1 MLEKKIAGYSDEIS
15 VAPGERI
22 RFMVS
27 CEPGIDRYQ
36 ADIVR
41 LISGDRQPGGPGYR
55 DELLPSPVSGEYPG
69 RTQETHYG
77 SYAIVPHGPAFAGL
91 GDLALQATIFPTL
104 PGLRRACL
112 IAKIDVVAGRGFA
125 LWTDPA
131 QGLVLELGDGAGGL
145 RAFALGQPFVAR
157 EWYLVSATYHAASG
171 EVRLRQQLLGSYARD
186 TSSGEARHTSDGT
199 AVVGC
204 DAPLLIAAASREDA
218 RGKPIG
224 EMIFNGRIERPVVAS
239 RALEG
244 SEIEALR
251 SDAVPLALRADICA
265 AWDFAR
271 AIETDEIIDISPNR
285 AHGQLINLPI
295 RAVRGS
301 TWTGDELDFGHAPD
315 QYAAIHF
322 LDDSLYDCEWDADF
336 ELEIPAGT
344 PSGLYA
350 ARITAGDQEDHISFV
365 VRPPREL
372 SERNDWSELSERNDW
387 SELSERNDLSD
398 RATASLALLIPT
410 ASYMAYGNARGGI
423 ETGNELLSNSLH
435 VVSPEERYLNR
446 HPEYGNSMYDVHN
459 DGTGVCYSSRLRP
472 LINIRPTHPWLW
484 QLSADMHLVEW
495 LESQAIPFDVITDED
510 MHQDGVS
517 LLERYAC
524 VMTGSHP
531 EYYSTPMW
539 DAVHAFT
546 QRGGRLMYM
555 GGNGFYWRVAYR
567 DDKPGVM
574 EMRRTED
581 GSRSWAS
588 EPGEYYMAFSG
599 EYGGLWWR
607 AGRTPQSLVGNGFI
621 AQGFDHCSYFR
632 RASGSRDPR
641 AGFIFEGVDDEIIG
655 DFGLIGGGAAGLE
668 LDWASRAYG
677 TPPHALTV
685 ATSEQHT
692 DAYIRVNEDIGHMLP
707 AIGGQDDPKVHA
719 DVVFFETP
727 RGGAVFSTGSIA
739 WSASLFHNDHDNNVS
754 RITRNVLDRFLDATD
769 FA

>member
-27 CEPGIDRYQ
+27 CEPGIDHYQ

-55 DELLPSPVSGEYPG
+55 DELLPTSVSGEYPG
-69 RTQETHYG
+69 RTQETYCG
-77 SYAIVPHGPAFAGL
+77 SYAVVPDGPAFGSL
-91 GDLALQATIFPTL
+91 DDLTLQATIFPTL

-112 IAKIDVVAGRGFA
+112 ISRMDVDAGRGFA
-125 LWTDPA
+125 LWTDPEH
-131 QGLVLELGDGAGGL
+131 GLVLQLGDGAGGL
-145 RAFALGQPFVAR
+145 HEYALGQPLVAR
-157 EWYLVSATYHAASG
+157 EWYLVSATYDSAGG
-171 EVRLRQQLLGSYARD
+171 EVHLRQQLLDSYARD
-186 TSSGEARHTSDGT
+186 SSSGAASFTGEAA
-199 AVVGC
+199 AVVAC
-204 DAPLLIAAASREDA
+204 DAPLLIAAASREEA
-218 RGKPIG
+218 RGKPVG

-239 RALEG
+239 RVLELG
-244 SEIEALR
+244 EIEALR
-251 SDAVPLALRADICA
+251 GGAVPPALRSDICG
-265 AWDFAR
+265 AWDFAQV
-271 AIETDEIIDISPNR
+271 IETDDIIDISPNG
-285 AHGQLINLPI
+285 AHGRLINLPI

-301 TWTGDELDFGHAPD
+301 NWTGDELSFRHAPE

-322 LDDSLYDCEWDADF
+322 VDDSLYDCEWEVDF
-336 ELEIPAGT
+336 ELEVPADT

-350 ARITAGDQEDHISFV
+350 ARLTAGDQEDHITFV

-372 SERNDWSELSERNDW
+372 SERSNRSEPSER
-387 SELSERNDLSD
+387 SVPGD

-410 ASYMAYGNARGGI
+410 ASYMAYGNSRGGM
-423 ETGNELLSNSLH
+423 ETGNELLSNHLT
-435 VVSPEERYLNR
+435 VISPEMRYLNR
-446 HPEYGNSMYDVHN
+446 HPEYANSMYDDHN

-495 LESQAIPFDVITDED
+495 LEAQEIPFDVITDED
-510 MHQDGVS
+510 MHHDGVS
-517 LLERYAC
+517 LLERYSC

-567 DDKPGVM
+567 DDKPGAM

-588 EPGEYYMAFSG
+588 EPGEYYMAFTG

-632 RASGSRDPR
+632 RTSDSHDPR
-641 AGFIFEGVDDEIIG
+641 AAFIFDGVDDEIIG

-668 LDWASRAYG
+668 LDSASRAYG

-692 DAYIRVNEDIGHMLP
+692 DAYIRVNEDIGHMLLS
-707 AIGGQDDPKVHA
+707 IGGQDDPQVHA
-719 DVVFFETP
+719 DMVFFEAP

-739 WSASLFHNDHDNNVS
+739 WVSSLFHNDHDNNVS
-754 RITRNVLDRFLDATD
+754 RITRNVLDRFLDPTPLE
-769 FA
+769 

>member
-27 CEPGIDRYQ
+27 CEPGVDRYR

-41 LISGDRQPGGPGYR
+41 LISGDRQPEGPGYR
-55 DELLPSPVSGEYPG
+55 DELLPTSVSGEYPG
-69 RTQETHYG
+69 RSQETYCG
-77 SYAIVPHGPAFAGL
+77 SYAVVPDGPAFDAL
-91 GDLALQATIFPTL
+91 SDLSLQAVIFPTL
-104 PGLRRACL
+104 PALRRASV
-112 IAKIDVVAGRGFA
+112 ISKMDIDAGCGFA
-125 LWTDPA
+125 LWTDPDN
-131 QGLVLELGDGAGGL
+131 GLVLQLGDGQGGL
-145 RAFALGQPFVAR
+145 AEFALGQPLVAR
-157 EWYLVSATYHAASG
+157 EWYLVSATYDSSSG
-171 EVRLRQQLLGSYARD
+171 EVRLRQQLLDSYARD
-186 TSSGEARHTSDGT
+186 TSSGEARHDSERS

-204 DAPLLIAAASREDA
+204 NAPLLIAAASREEA
-218 RGKPIG
+218 RGKPVG

-239 RALEG
+239 RVLER
-244 SEIEALR
+244 SEMESLR
-251 SDAVPLALRADICA
+251 SDAVPRGLRTDICA
-265 AWDFAR
+265 AWDFSR
-271 AIETDEIIDISPNR
+271 AMETDDIIDISPNR
-285 AHGQLINLPI
+285 AHGRLINLPI

-301 TWTGDELDFGHAPD
+301 NWTGAELDFNHAPE

-336 ELEIPAGT
+336 ELEVPADT

-350 ARITAGDQEDHISFV
+350 ARLTAGDQEDHVTFV
-365 VRPPREL
+365 VRPPR
-372 SERNDWSELSERNDW
+372 
-387 SELSERNDLSD
+387 D

-410 ASYMAYGNARGGI
+410 ASYMAYGNSRGGI
-423 ETGNELLSNSLH
+423 EFGNELLSNHLA
-435 VVSPEERYLNR
+435 VIGPEERYLNR
-446 HPEYGNSMYDVHN
+446 HPEYGNSMYDNHN

-472 LINIRPTHPWLW
+472 LINIRPTHHWLW

-495 LESQAIPFDVITDED
+495 LEAQGIAFDVITDED

-517 LLERYAC
+517 LLERYSC
-524 VMTGSHP
+524 VMTCSHP
-531 EYYSTPMW
+531 EYYSTNMW

-567 DDKPGVM
+567 DDKPGAM

-588 EPGEYYMAFSG
+588 EPGEYFMAFTG

-621 AQGFDHCSYFR
+621 AQGFDHSSYFR
-632 RASGSRDPR
+632 RTADSHDPR
-641 AGFIFEGVDDEIIG
+641 AKFIFDGIDDEIIG

-668 LDWASRAYG
+668 LDSASRGYG

-692 DAYIRVNEDIGHMLP
+692 DCYIRVNEDIGHMLLS
-707 AIGGQDDPKVHA
+707 IGGQDDPQVHA

-727 RGGAVFSTGSIA
+727 RGGAVFSTGSIG
-739 WSASLFHNDHDNNVS
+739 WSSALFHNDHDNNVS
-754 RITRNVLDRFLDATD
+754 RMTRNVLDRFLDPAP
-769 FA
+769 FE

>member
-1 MLEKKIAGYSDEIS
+1 MLEKKIAGYSNETS

-69 RTQETHYG
+69 RTQETYCG
-77 SYAIVPHGPAFAGL
+77 SYAIVPHGPAFGGL
-91 GDLALQATIFPTL
+91 SDLSLQATIFPTV
-104 PGLRRACL
+104 PSLRRACL
-112 IAKIDVVAGRGFA
+112 ISKIDVNAGRGFA

-131 QGLVLELGDGAGGL
+131 HGLVLQLGDGAGDL
-145 RAFALGQPFVAR
+145 REFVLGHPFVAR

-171 EVRLRQQLLGSYARD
+171 EVHLRQQLLDSYARD
-186 TSSGEARHTSDGT
+186 TSSGEARHTSEGT

-239 RALEG
+239 RALER

-251 SDAVPLALRADICA
+251 SDALPLTLRADICA

-301 TWTGDELDFGHAPD
+301 TWTGDELSFRHAPD

-350 ARITAGDQEDHISFV
+350 ARIMAGDQQDHISFV
-365 VRPPREL
+365 VRPPR
-372 SERNDWSELSERNDW
+372 
-387 SELSERNDLSD
+387 D
-398 RATASLALLIPT
+398 RATASLALVIPT
-410 ASYMAYGNARGGI
+410 ASYMAYGNSRGSI
-423 ETGNELLSNSLH
+423 ETGNELLSNRLT
-435 VVSPEERYLNR
+435 VIEPEVRYLNR

-495 LESQAIPFDVITDED
+495 LESQGIPFDVITDED

-524 VMTGSHP
+524 LVTGSHP

-621 AQGFDHCSYFR
+621 AQGFDHSSFFR
-632 RASGSRDPR
+632 RAAGSHDPR
-641 AGFIFEGVDDEIIG
+641 AAFIFEGVDGEIIG

-739 WSASLFHNDHDNNVS
+739 WSASLFHNNHDNNVS
-754 RITRNVLDRFLDATD
+754 RITRNVLDRFLDATA
-769 FA
+769 FE

>member
-41 LISGDRQPGGPGYR
+41 LISGDRQPDGPGYR

-69 RTQETHYG
+69 RTQETHCG
-77 SYAIVPHGPAFAGL
+77 SYAVVPHGPAFGGL
-91 GDLALQATIFPTL
+91 SDLSLQATIFPTL
-104 PGLRRACL
+104 PSLRRACL
-112 IAKIDVVAGRGFA
+112 ISKIDVAAGRGFA

-171 EVRLRQQLLGSYARD
+171 EVHLRQQLLDSYARD
-186 TSSGEARHTSDGT
+186 TSSGEARHTSEET

-239 RALEG
+239 RALED

-251 SDAVPLALRADICA
+251 SDAVTPALRADVCA

-322 LDDSLYDCEWDADF
+322 LDDSLYDCEWEADF

-365 VRPPREL
+365 VRPPR
-372 SERNDWSELSERNDW
+372 
-387 SELSERNDLSD
+387 D

-495 LESQAIPFDVITDED
+495 LESQDIPFDVITDED

-524 VMTGSHP
+524 LMTGSHP

-621 AQGFDHCSYFR
+621 AQGFDHSSYFR
-632 RASGSRDPR
+632 RAPGSHDRR
-641 AGFIFEGVDDEIIG
+641 VAFIFEGVDGEIIG

-739 WSASLFHNDHDNNVS
+739 WSAALFHNNHDNNVS
-754 RITRNVLDRFLDATD
+754 RITRNVLDRFLDATG
-769 FA
+769 FE

>member
-27 CEPGIDRYQ
+27 CEPGVDRYQ

-41 LISGDRQPGGPGYR
+41 LISGDHQPGGPGYR
-55 DELLPSPVSGEYPG
+55 DELLPTSVSGEYPG
-69 RTQETHYG
+69 RVQETYYG
-77 SYAIVPHGPAFAGL
+77 SYAVVPHGPAFDGL
-91 GDLALQATIFPTL
+91 SSLSLQASIFPTL
-104 PGLRRACL
+104 PGLRRAC
-112 IAKIDVVAGRGFA
+112 IISKMDIDAGRGFA

-131 QGLVLELGDGAGGL
+131 HGLVLQLGDGDGGI
-145 RAFALGQPFVAR
+145 REFALGRPLVAR
-157 EWYLVSATYHAASG
+157 EWYLVNATYDAANG
-171 EVRLRQQLLGSYARD
+171 EVHLRQRLLDSYARD
-186 TSSGEARHTSDGT
+186 TSSGESSHSSDGT
-199 AVVGC
+199 AAVGC
-204 DAPLLIAAASREDA
+204 GAPLLIAAASREEA
-218 RGKPIG
+218 RGKPVG

-239 RALEG
+239 RALEPG
-244 SEIEALR
+244 ELETLRYGPVPPSLR
-251 SDAVPLALRADICA
+251 SDICA
-265 AWDFAR
+265 AWDFGQAF
-271 AIETDEIIDISPNR
+271 ETDDIIDISPNR
-285 AHGQLINLPI
+285 ANGRLINLPI

-301 TWTGDELDFGHAPD
+301 NWSGSELSFTHAPD

-336 ELEIPAGT
+336 ELEVPADT

-350 ARITAGDQEDHISFV
+350 ARLRSGDQEDHITFV

-372 SERNDWSELSERNDW
+372 NGRGDAG
-387 SELSERNDLSD
+387 D
-398 RATASLALLIPT
+398 RPGASLALLIPT
-410 ASYMAYGNARGGI
+410 ASYMAYGNARGGM
-423 ETGNELLSNSLH
+423 ETGNELLSNHLA
-435 VVSPEERYLNR
+435 VISPEMRYLND
-446 HPEYGNSMYDVHN
+446 HPEYGNSMYDDHN

-484 QLSADMHLVEW
+484 QLSADMHIVEW
-495 LESQAIPFDVITDED
+495 LEAQEIAFDVITDED

-517 LLERYAC
+517 LLERYSC
-524 VMTGSHP
+524 VMTCSHP

-567 DDKPGVM
+567 DDKPGAM

-588 EPGEYYMAFSG
+588 EPGEYYMAFTG

-621 AQGFDHCSYFR
+621 AQGFDHSSYFR
-632 RASGSRDPR
+632 RTADSHDPR
-641 AGFIFEGVDDEIIG
+641 AAFIFADIDDEIIG
-655 DFGLIGGGAAGLE
+655 DFGLIGNGAAGLE
-668 LDWASRAYG
+668 LDSASRAYG
-677 TPPHALTV
+677 TPPHALVV

-692 DAYIRVNEDIGHMLP
+692 DAYIRVNEDIGHMLLS
-707 AIGGQDDPKVHA
+707 IGGQDDPQVHA

-727 RGGAVFSTGSIA
+727 RGGAVFSTGSIG
-739 WSASLFHNDHDNNVS
+739 WSSALFHNDHDNNVS
-754 RITRNVLDRFLDATD
+754 RLTRNVLDRFLDPTPFD
-769 FA
+769 

>member
-27 CEPGIDRYQ
+27 CEPGIDSYQ

-41 LISGDRQPGGPGYR
+41 LISGDRQPDGPGYR

-69 RTQETHYG
+69 RTQETYCG
-77 SYAIVPHGPAFAGL
+77 SYAIVPHGPAFGGL
-91 GDLALQATIFPTL
+91 SDLSLQATIFPTL
-104 PGLRRACL
+104 PSLRRACL
-112 IAKIDVVAGRGFA
+112 ISKIDVVAGRGFA

-171 EVRLRQQLLGSYARD
+171 EVRLRQQLLDSYARD
-186 TSSGEARHTSDGT
+186 TSSGEARHTSEAT

-239 RALEG
+239 RALED

-251 SDAVPLALRADICA
+251 RDAVPPALRADVCA

-271 AIETDEIIDISPNR
+271 SIETDEIIDISPNR

-322 LDDSLYDCEWDADF
+322 LDDSLYDCEWEADF

-365 VRPPREL
+365 VRPPR
-372 SERNDWSELSERNDW
+372 
-387 SELSERNDLSD
+387 ELSERNDLSD

-495 LESQAIPFDVITDED
+495 LESQDIPFDVITDED

-524 VMTGSHP
+524 LMTGSHP

-567 DDKPGVM
+567 EDKPGVM

-588 EPGEYYMAFSG
+588 EPGEYYMAFTG

-621 AQGFDHCSYFR
+621 AQGFDHSSYFR
-632 RASGSRDPR
+632 RAPGSHDPR
-641 AGFIFEGVDDEIIG
+641 AAFVFEGVDGEIIG

-739 WSASLFHNDHDNNVS
+739 WSAALFHNNHDNNVS
-754 RITRNVLDRFLDATD
+754 RITRNVLDRFLDATA

>member
-41 LISGDRQPGGPGYR
+41 LISGDRQPDGPGYR

-69 RTQETHYG
+69 RTQETHCG
-77 SYAIVPHGPAFAGL
+77 SYAVVPHGPAFGGL
-91 GDLALQATIFPTL
+91 SDLSLQATIFPTL
-104 PGLRRACL
+104 PSLRRACL
-112 IAKIDVVAGRGFA
+112 ISKIDVAAGRGFA

-131 QGLVLELGDGAGGL
+131 DGLVLELGDGAGGL

-171 EVRLRQQLLGSYARD
+171 EVRLRQQLLDSYARD
-186 TSSGEARHTSDGT
+186 TSSGEARHTSEET

-239 RALEG
+239 RALED

-251 SDAVPLALRADICA
+251 SDAVTPALRADVCA

-271 AIETDEIIDISPNR
+271 SIETDEIIDISPNR

-322 LDDSLYDCEWDADF
+322 LDDSLYDCEWEADF

-365 VRPPREL
+365 VRPPR
-372 SERNDWSELSERNDW
+372 
-387 SELSERNDLSD
+387 D

-495 LESQAIPFDVITDED
+495 LESQDIPFDVITDED

-524 VMTGSHP
+524 LMTGSHP

-621 AQGFDHCSYFR
+621 AQGFDHSSYFR
-632 RASGSRDPR
+632 RAPGSHDRR
-641 AGFIFEGVDDEIIG
+641 VAFIFEGVDGEIIG

-739 WSASLFHNDHDNNVS
+739 WSAALFHNNHDNNVS
-754 RITRNVLDRFLDATD
+754 RITRNVLDRFLDATG
-769 FA
+769 FE

>member
-41 LISGDRQPGGPGYR
+41 LISGDRQPDGPGYR
-55 DELLPSPVSGEYPG
+55 DELLPSTVSGEYPG
-69 RTQETHYG
+69 RTQETHCG
-77 SYAIVPHGPAFAGL
+77 SYAVVPHGPAFGGL
-91 GDLALQATIFPTL
+91 SDLSLQATIFPTL
-104 PGLRRACL
+104 PSLRRACL
-112 IAKIDVVAGRGFA
+112 ISKIDVVAGRGFA

-145 RAFALGQPFVAR
+145 RAFALGHPFVAR

-171 EVRLRQQLLGSYARD
+171 EVRLRQQLLDSYARD
-186 TSSGEARHTSDGT
+186 TSSGEARHTSEET

-239 RALEG
+239 RALQD

-251 SDAVPLALRADICA
+251 SDAVPVALRADVCA
-265 AWDFAR
+265 AWDFAH

-322 LDDSLYDCEWDADF
+322 LDDSLYDCEWEADF

-365 VRPPREL
+365 VRPPR
-372 SERNDWSELSERNDW
+372 
-387 SELSERNDLSD
+387 ELSERNDLSD

-495 LESQAIPFDVITDED
+495 LESQDIPFDVITDED

-524 VMTGSHP
+524 LMTGSHP

-567 DDKPGVM
+567 EDKPGVM

-588 EPGEYYMAFSG
+588 EPGEYYMAFTG

-621 AQGFDHCSYFR
+621 AQGFDHSSYFR
-632 RASGSRDPR
+632 RAPGSHDPR
-641 AGFIFEGVDDEIIG
+641 AAFVFEGVDGEIIG

-739 WSASLFHNDHDNNVS
+739 WSAALFHNNHDNNVS
-754 RITRNVLDRFLDATD
+754 RITRNVLDRFLDATA

>member
-41 LISGDRQPGGPGYR
+41 LISGDRQPDGPGYR
-55 DELLPSPVSGEYPG
+55 DELLPSTVSGEYPG
-69 RTQETHYG
+69 RTQETYCG
-77 SYAIVPHGPAFAGL
+77 SYAIVPHGPAFGGL
-91 GDLALQATIFPTL
+91 SDLSLQATIFPTL
-104 PGLRRACL
+104 PSLRRACL
-112 IAKIDVVAGRGFA
+112 ISKIDVVAGRGFA

-171 EVRLRQQLLGSYARD
+171 EVRLRQQLLDSYARD
-186 TSSGEARHTSDGT
+186 TSSGETRHTSEET

-239 RALEG
+239 RALQD

-251 SDAVPLALRADICA
+251 SDAVPPALRADVCA

-271 AIETDEIIDISPNR
+271 SIETDEIIDISPNR

-322 LDDSLYDCEWDADF
+322 LDDSLYDCEWEADF

-365 VRPPREL
+365 VRPPR
-372 SERNDWSELSERNDW
+372 
-387 SELSERNDLSD
+387 ELSERNDLSD

-495 LESQAIPFDVITDED
+495 LESQDIPFDVITDED

-524 VMTGSHP
+524 LMTGSHP

-588 EPGEYYMAFSG
+588 EPGEYYMAFTG

-621 AQGFDHCSYFR
+621 AQGFDHSSYFR
-632 RASGSRDPR
+632 RAPGSHDPR
-641 AGFIFEGVDDEIIG
+641 AAFIFEGVDGEIIG

-739 WSASLFHNDHDNNVS
+739 WSAALFHNDHDNNVS
-754 RITRNVLDRFLDATD
+754 RITRNVLDRFLDATA

>member
-1 MLEKKIAGYSDEIS
+1 MLEKKIAGYSDEVS

-41 LISGDRQPGGPGYR
+41 LISGDRQPDGPGYR
-55 DELLPSPVSGEYPG
+55 DELLPSTVSGEYPG
-69 RTQETHYG
+69 RTQETYCG
-77 SYAIVPHGPAFAGL
+77 SYAIVPHGPAFGGL
-91 GDLALQATIFPTL
+91 SDLSLQATIFPTL
-104 PGLRRACL
+104 PSLRRACL
-112 IAKIDVVAGRGFA
+112 ISKIDVAAGRGFA

-131 QGLVLELGDGAGGL
+131 DGLVLELGDGAGGL
-145 RAFALGQPFVAR
+145 REFALGQPFVAR

-171 EVRLRQQLLGSYARD
+171 EVHLRQQLLDSYARD
-186 TSSGEARHTSDGT
+186 TSSGEARHTSEET

-239 RALEG
+239 RALQD

-251 SDAVPLALRADICA
+251 SDAVPVALRADVCA

-271 AIETDEIIDISPNR
+271 SIETDEIIDISPNR

-322 LDDSLYDCEWDADF
+322 LDDSLYDCEWEADF
-336 ELEIPAGT
+336 ELEIPADT

-365 VRPPREL
+365 VRPPR
-372 SERNDWSELSERNDW
+372 
-387 SELSERNDLSD
+387 ELSERNDLSD

-495 LESQAIPFDVITDED
+495 LESQDIPFDVITDED

-524 VMTGSHP
+524 LMTGSHP

-588 EPGEYYMAFSG
+588 EPGEYYMAFTG

-621 AQGFDHCSYFR
+621 AQGFDHSSYFR
-632 RASGSRDPR
+632 RAPGSHDPR
-641 AGFIFEGVDDEIIG
+641 AAFIFEGVDGEIIG

-739 WSASLFHNDHDNNVS
+739 WSAALFHNDHDNNVS
-754 RITRNVLDRFLDATD
+754 RITRNVLDRFLDATA

>member
-27 CEPGIDRYQ
+27 CEAGIDRYQ

-41 LISGDRQPGGPGYR
+41 LISGDRQPDGPGYR
-55 DELLPSPVSGEYPG
+55 DELLPTSVSGEYPG
-69 RTQETHYG
+69 RTQETYCG
-77 SYAIVPHGPAFAGL
+77 SYAVVPHGPAFDGL
-91 GDLALQATIFPTL
+91 SDLSLQAAIFPTL
-104 PGLRRACL
+104 PGL
-112 IAKIDVVAGRGFA
+112 GRGFA
-125 LWTDPA
+125 LWTDPTV
-131 QGLVLELGDGAGGL
+131 GLVLELGDGDGGL
-145 RAFALGQPFVAR
+145 MEFVLGQPFVAR
-157 EWYLVSATYHAASG
+157 EWYLVSATYEAASG
-171 EVRLRQQLLGSYARD
+171 EVRLSQQLLDSYARD
-186 TSSGEARHTSDGT
+186 TSSGEAGQTSEGT
-199 AVVGC
+199 AVVDC
-204 DAPLLIAAASREDA
+204 DAPLLIAAASREEA

-239 RALEG
+239 RVLER

-251 SDAVPLALRADICA
+251 RDAVPLGLRPDICA
-265 AWDFAR
+265 AWDFSR
-271 AIETDEIIDISPNR
+271 AIDTDDIIDISPNR
-285 AHGQLINLPI
+285 AHGELINLPI

-301 TWTGDELDFGHAPD
+301 NWSGDELDFNHAPD

-322 LDDSLYDCEWDADF
+322 LDDSLYDCEWEADF
-336 ELEIPAGT
+336 ELDIPADT

-350 ARITAGDQEDHISFV
+350 ARLVAGDQEDHISFV
-365 VRPPREL
+365 VRPPR
-372 SERNDWSELSERNDW
+372 
-387 SELSERNDLSD
+387 D

-410 ASYMAYGNARGGI
+410 ASYMAYGNSRGGI
-423 ETGNELLSNSLH
+423 EFGNELLANHLA
-435 VVSPEERYLNR
+435 VIGPEERYLNR
-446 HPEYGNSMYDVHN
+446 HPEYGNSMYDHHN

-472 LINIRPTHPWLW
+472 LINIRPTHHWLW
-484 QLSADMHLVEW
+484 QLSADMHIVEW
-495 LESQAIPFDVITDED
+495 LEAQGIPFDVITDED

-517 LLERYAC
+517 LLERYSC

-567 DDKPGVM
+567 DDKPGAM

-621 AQGFDHCSYFR
+621 AQGFDHSSYFR
-632 RASGSRDPR
+632 RTSDSHDPR
-641 AGFIFEGVDDEIIG
+641 AAFIFEGVEDEIIG

-668 LDWASRAYG
+668 LDSASRAYG

-692 DAYIRVNEDIGHMLP
+692 DAYIRVNEDIGHMLLS
-707 AIGGQDDPKVHA
+707 IGGQDDPQVHA

-727 RGGAVFSTGSIA
+727 RGGAVFSTGSIG
-739 WSASLFHNDHDNNVS
+739 WSSALFHNDHDNNVS
-754 RITRNVLDRFLDATD
+754 RITRNVLDRFLDPTPLA
-769 FA
+769 

>member
-1 MLEKKIAGYSDEIS
+1 MLEKKIAGYSNEIS

-41 LISGDRQPGGPGYR
+41 LYSGDRQPGGPGYR

-69 RTQETHYG
+69 RTQETYCG
-77 SYAIVPHGPAFAGL
+77 SYAIVPHGPAFGGL
-91 GDLALQATIFPTL
+91 SDLSLQATIFPTL
-104 PGLRRACL
+104 PSLRRACL
-112 IAKIDVVAGRGFA
+112 ISKIDVAAGRGFA

-131 QGLVLELGDGAGGL
+131 DGLVLQLGGGAGDL
-145 RAFALGQPFVAR
+145 REFVLGHPFVAR

-171 EVRLRQQLLGSYARD
+171 EVHLRQQLLDSYARD
-186 TSSGEARHTSDGT
+186 TSSGEARHTSEAT

-239 RALEG
+239 RALER

-271 AIETDEIIDISPNR
+271 AIETDDIIDISPNR

-295 RAVRGS
+295 RAVRS
-301 TWTGDELDFGHAPD
+301 SSWTGEELNFSHAPD

-365 VRPPREL
+365 VRPPR
-372 SERNDWSELSERNDW
+372 
-387 SELSERNDLSD
+387 D

-410 ASYMAYGNARGGI
+410 ASYMAYGNARGAI
-423 ETGNELLSNSLH
+423 ETGAELHSNRLTTIA
-435 VVSPEERYLNR
+435 PEDRYLNR
-446 HPEYGNSMYDVHN
+446 HPEYGNSMYDYHN

-472 LINIRPTHPWLW
+472 LVNIRPTHPWLW

-517 LLERYAC
+517 LLERYDC
-524 VMTGSHP
+524 VMTCSHP

-621 AQGFDHCSYFR
+621 AQGFDHSSFFR
-632 RASGSRDPR
+632 RAPGSHDPR
-641 AGFIFEGVDDEIIG
+641 AAFIFEGVDGDIIG
-655 DFGLIGGGAAGLE
+655 DFGLLGGGAAGLE

-692 DAYIRVNEDIGHMLP
+692 DAYIRVNEDIGHLLL
-707 AIGGQDDPKVHA
+707 AIGGQDDPRVHA
-719 DVVFFETP
+719 DIVFFETP
-727 RGGAVFSTGSIA
+727 RGGAVFSTGSIG
-739 WSASLFHNDHDNNVS
+739 WIASLFHNNHDNNVS
-754 RITRNVLDRFLDATD
+754 RITRNVLDRFLDTTA

>member
-1 MLEKKIAGYSDEIS
+1 M
-15 VAPGERI
+15 
-22 RFMVS
+22 
-27 CEPGIDRYQ
+27 
-36 ADIVR
+36 
-41 LISGDRQPGGPGYR
+41 
-55 DELLPSPVSGEYPG
+55 
-69 RTQETHYG
+69 
-77 SYAIVPHGPAFAGL
+77 
-91 GDLALQATIFPTL
+91 
-104 PGLRRACL
+104 
-112 IAKIDVVAGRGFA
+112 
-125 LWTDPA
+125 
-131 QGLVLELGDGAGGL
+131 
-145 RAFALGQPFVAR
+145 
-157 EWYLVSATYHAASG
+157 VSATYHAASG
-171 EVRLRQQLLGSYARD
+171 EVHLRQQLLDSYARD

-239 RALEG
+239 RALER

-271 AIETDEIIDISPNR
+271 AIETDDIIDISPNR

-295 RAVRGS
+295 RAVRCS
-301 TWTGDELDFGHAPD
+301 TWTGEELNFRHAPD

-350 ARITAGDQEDHISFV
+350 ARITAGDQEDHITFV
-365 VRPPREL
+365 VRPPR
-372 SERNDWSELSERNDW
+372 
-387 SELSERNDLSD
+387 D

-410 ASYMAYGNARGGI
+410 ASYMAYGNARGAI
-423 ETGNELLSNSLH
+423 ETGAELHSNRLTTIA
-435 VVSPEERYLNR
+435 PEDRYLNR
-446 HPEYGNSMYDVHN
+446 HPEYGNSMYDYHN

-517 LLERYAC
+517 LLERYDC
-524 VMTGSHP
+524 VMTCSHP

-621 AQGFDHCSYFR
+621 AQGFDHSSFFR
-632 RASGSRDPR
+632 RAPGSHDPR
-641 AGFIFEGVDDEIIG
+641 AAFIFEGVDGEIIG
-655 DFGLIGGGAAGLE
+655 DFGLLGGGAAGLE

-692 DAYIRVNEDIGHMLP
+692 DAYIRVNEDIGHLLL
-707 AIGGQDDPKVHA
+707 AIGGQDDPRVHA

-727 RGGAVFSTGSIA
+727 RGGAVFSTGSIG
-739 WSASLFHNDHDNNVS
+739 WIASLFHNNHDNNVS
-754 RITRNVLDRFLDATD
+754 RITRNVLDRFLDTTA

>member
-41 LISGDRQPGGPGYR
+41 LYSGDRQPGGPGYR

-69 RTQETHYG
+69 RTQETYCG
-77 SYAIVPHGPAFAGL
+77 SYAIVPHGPAFGGL
-91 GDLALQATIFPTL
+91 SDLSLQATIFPTL
-104 PGLRRACL
+104 PSLRRACL
-112 IAKIDVVAGRGFA
+112 ISKLDVVAGRGFA

-131 QGLVLELGDGAGGL
+131 HGLVLQLGDGAGGL
-145 RAFALGQPFVAR
+145 REFALGHPFVAR

-171 EVRLRQQLLGSYARD
+171 EVHLRQQLLDSYARD
-186 TSSGEARHTSDGT
+186 TSSGEARHTSEGT

-218 RGKPIG
+218 RGKPVG

-239 RALEG
+239 RALER

-271 AIETDEIIDISPNR
+271 AIETDDIIDISPNR

-295 RAVRGS
+295 RAVRGP
-301 TWTGDELDFGHAPD
+301 TWTGEELNFRHAPD

-365 VRPPREL
+365 VRPPR
-372 SERNDWSELSERNDW
+372 
-387 SELSERNDLSD
+387 D

-410 ASYMAYGNARGGI
+410 ASYMAYGNARGAI
-423 ETGNELLSNSLH
+423 ETGAELHSNRLTTIG
-435 VVSPEERYLNR
+435 PEDRYLNR
-446 HPEYGNSMYDVHN
+446 HPEYGNSMYDNHN

-472 LINIRPTHPWLW
+472 LVNIRPTHPWLW

-524 VMTGSHP
+524 VMTCSHP

-621 AQGFDHCSYFR
+621 AQGFDHSSFFR
-632 RASGSRDPR
+632 RAPGSHDPR
-641 AGFIFEGVDDEIIG
+641 AAFIFEGVDGEIIG
-655 DFGLIGGGAAGLE
+655 DFGLLGGGAAGLE

-692 DAYIRVNEDIGHMLP
+692 DAYIRVNEDIGHLLL
-707 AIGGQDDPKVHA
+707 AIGGQDDPRVHA

-727 RGGAVFSTGSIA
+727 RGGAVFSTGSIG
-739 WSASLFHNDHDNNVS
+739 WIASLFHNNHDNNVS
-754 RITRNVLDRFLDATD
+754 RITRNVLDRFLDATA

>member
-1 MLEKKIAGYSDEIS
+1 MLEHKIAGYSDEIS

-41 LISGDRQPGGPGYR
+41 LISGDRQPGGPGYI
-55 DELLPSPVSGEYPG
+55 DELLPTPVSGEYPG
-69 RTQETHYG
+69 RTQETYCG
-77 SYAIVPHGPAFAGL
+77 SYAIVPHAPAFDGL
-91 GDLALQATIFPTL
+91 DDLSLQATIFPTL
-104 PGLRRACL
+104 PSLRRACL
-112 IAKIDVVAGRGFA
+112 ISKMDVDAGRGFA

-131 QGLVLELGDGAGGL
+131 DGLILQLGDGAGGL
-145 RAFALGQPFVAR
+145 QEFALGQPFVSR
-157 EWYLVSATYHAASG
+157 EWYLVSATYDAVSG
-171 EVRLRQQLLGSYARD
+171 DVHLRQQLLGSYALD
-186 TSSGEARHTSDGT
+186 TSSGEAAHTSEGT
-199 AVVGC
+199 AAVAC
-204 DAPLLIAAASREDA
+204 DAPLLIAAASREEA
-218 RGKPIG
+218 RGRPIG

-239 RALEG
+239 RALER

-251 SDAVPLALRADICA
+251 SDDLPVALRADICA
-265 AWDFAR
+265 AWDFAHGV
-271 AIETDEIIDISPNR
+271 ETDEIIDISPNR
-285 AHGQLINLPI
+285 VHGQLINLPI
-295 RAVRGS
+295 RAVRS
-301 TWTGDELDFGHAPD
+301 SNWTGDELDFRHAPD

-336 ELEIPAGT
+336 ELEVPADT

-350 ARITAGDQEDHISFV
+350 ARITAGDQEDHITFV

-372 SERNDWSELSERNDW
+372 SDR
-387 SELSERNDLSD
+387 SD
-398 RATASLALLIPT
+398 RATASLAFLIPT
-410 ASYMAYGNARGGI
+410 ASYMAYGNSRGAI
-423 ETGNELLSNSLH
+423 ETGNELLSNSLT
-435 VVSPEERYLNR
+435 VIGPEQRYLNR

-472 LINIRPTHPWLW
+472 LINIRPAHPWLW
-484 QLSADMHLVEW
+484 QLSADMHIVEW
-495 LESQAIPFDVITDED
+495 LEAQGIAFDVITDED

-517 LLERYAC
+517 LLERYSC

-567 DDKPGVM
+567 DDKPGAM

-588 EPGEYYMAFSG
+588 EPGEYYMAFTG

-621 AQGFDHCSYFR
+621 AQGFDHSSYFR
-632 RASGSRDPR
+632 RMPDSEDPR
-641 AGFIFEGVDDEIIG
+641 AAFIFNGVEDEIIG

-677 TPPHALTV
+677 TPPHALIV

-707 AIGGQDDPKVHA
+707 AIGGLDDPRVHA

-727 RGGAVFSTGSIA
+727 RGGAVFSTGSIG
-739 WSASLFHNDHDNNVS
+739 WSSALFHNNHDNNVS
-754 RITRNVLDRFLDATD
+754 RITRNVLDRFLDETP
-769 FA
+769 FE

>member
-1 MLEKKIAGYSDEIS
+1 MLDKKIAGYSDQIS

-27 CEPGIDRYQ
+27 CEPGVDSYR

-55 DELLPSPVSGEYPG
+55 DELLPTSVSGEYPG
-69 RTQETHYG
+69 RTQETYCG
-77 SYAIVPHGPAFAGL
+77 SYAVVPHGPAFDSL
-91 GDLALQATIFPTL
+91 GDLGLQATIFPTL
-104 PGLRRACL
+104 PNLRRACL
-112 IAKIDVVAGRGFA
+112 ISKMDIAAGRGFA

-131 QGLVLELGDGAGGL
+131 DGLVLQLGDGAGGI
-145 RAFALGQPFVAR
+145 REFALGRPLVAR
-157 EWYLVSATYHAASG
+157 EWYLVSATYDAAGG
-171 EVRLRQQLLGSYARD
+171 EVGLSQQLLDSYARD
-186 TSSGEARHTSDGT
+186 TSSGEASHRVEGT
-199 AVVGC
+199 AVVSCG
-204 DAPLLIAAASREDA
+204 APLLIAAASREEA
-218 RGKPIG
+218 RGKPVG

-239 RALEG
+239 RVLERN
-244 SEIEALR
+244 EIEALR
-251 SDAVPLALRADICA
+251 SDAVPRVLRPDICA

-271 AIETDEIIDISPNR
+271 AIETDEIVDISPNR
-285 AHGQLINLPI
+285 AHGELINLPI

-301 TWTGDELDFGHAPD
+301 TWTGDELDFNHAPD

-322 LDDSLYDCEWDADF
+322 LDDSLYDCEWEPDF
-336 ELEIPAGT
+336 EFEVPADT

-350 ARITAGDQEDHISFV
+350 ARLTSGDQEDHITFV
-365 VRPPREL
+365 VRPPRNR
-372 SERNDWSELSERNDW
+372 S
-387 SELSERNDLSD
+387 
-398 RATASLALLIPT
+398 TAAQLALLIPT
-410 ASYMAYGNARGGI
+410 ASYMAYGNARGAM
-423 ETGNELLSNSLH
+423 ETGNELLSNHLT
-435 VVSPEERYLNR
+435 VISPEMRYLNR
-446 HPEYGNSMYDVHN
+446 HTEYGNSMYDNHN

-495 LESQAIPFDVITDED
+495 LEAQEIPFDVITDED
-510 MHQDGVS
+510 MHQDGVA
-517 LLERYAC
+517 LLERYSC

-531 EYYSTPMW
+531 EYYSTQMW
-539 DAVHAFT
+539 DAIHAFT

-567 DDKPGVM
+567 DDKPGAM

-588 EPGEYYMAFSG
+588 EPGEYYMAFTG

-632 RASGSRDPR
+632 RTDESRDPR
-641 AGFIFEGVDDEIIG
+641 AAFIFEGVEDEIIG

-668 LDWASRAYG
+668 LDSASRGYG

-692 DAYIRVNEDIGHMLP
+692 DAYIRVNEDIGHMLLS
-707 AIGGQDDPKVHA
+707 IGGLDDPQVHA
-719 DVVFFETP
+719 DMVFFETP

-739 WSASLFHNDHDNNVS
+739 WISSLFHNDHDNNVS
-754 RITRNVLDRFLDATD
+754 RITRNVLDRFLDPAGFD
-769 FA
+769 

>member
-41 LISGDRQPGGPGYR
+41 LISGDRQPDGPGYR
-55 DELLPSPVSGEYPG
+55 DELLPSTVSGEYPG
-69 RTQETHYG
+69 RTQETHCG
-77 SYAIVPHGPAFAGL
+77 SYAVVPHGPAFGGL
-91 GDLALQATIFPTL
+91 SDLSLQATIFPTL
-104 PGLRRACL
+104 PSLRRACL
-112 IAKIDVVAGRGFA
+112 ISKIDVVAGRGFA

-145 RAFALGQPFVAR
+145 RAFALGHPFVAR

-171 EVRLRQQLLGSYARD
+171 EVRLRQQLLDSYARD
-186 TSSGEARHTSDGT
+186 TSSGEARHTSEAT

-239 RALEG
+239 RALQD

-251 SDAVPLALRADICA
+251 SDAVPPALRADVCA

-271 AIETDEIIDISPNR
+271 SIETDEIIDISPNR

-322 LDDSLYDCEWDADF
+322 LDDSLYDCEWEADF
-336 ELEIPAGT
+336 ELQIPAGT

-365 VRPPREL
+365 VRPPR
-372 SERNDWSELSERNDW
+372 
-387 SELSERNDLSD
+387 ELSERNDLSD

-495 LESQAIPFDVITDED
+495 LESQDIPFDVITDED

-524 VMTGSHP
+524 LMTGSHP

-567 DDKPGVM
+567 EDKPGVM

-588 EPGEYYMAFSG
+588 EPGEYYMAFTG

-621 AQGFDHCSYFR
+621 AQGFDHSSYFR
-632 RASGSRDPR
+632 RAPGSHDPR
-641 AGFIFEGVDDEIIG
+641 AAFVFEGVDGEIIG

-739 WSASLFHNDHDNNVS
+739 WSAALFHNNHDNNVS
-754 RITRNVLDRFLDATD
+754 RITRNVLDRFLDATA

>member
-69 RTQETHYG
+69 RTQETYCG
-77 SYAIVPHGPAFAGL
+77 SYAVVPHGPAFGGL
-91 GDLALQATIFPTL
+91 SDLSLQATIFPTL
-104 PGLRRACL
+104 PSLRRACL
-112 IAKIDVVAGRGFA
+112 ISKIDVNAGRGFA

-145 RAFALGQPFVAR
+145 REFALGHPFVAR

-171 EVRLRQQLLGSYARD
+171 EVHLRQQLLGSYARD
-186 TSSGEARHTSDGT
+186 TSSGEARHTSEGT

-239 RALEG
+239 RALER

-251 SDAVPLALRADICA
+251 SDALPLTLRADICA

-301 TWTGDELDFGHAPD
+301 TWTGDELSFRHAPD

-350 ARITAGDQEDHISFV
+350 ARIMAGDQQDHITFV
-365 VRPPREL
+365 VRPPR
-372 SERNDWSELSERNDW
+372 
-387 SELSERNDLSD
+387 D
-398 RATASLALLIPT
+398 RATASLALVIPT
-410 ASYMAYGNARGGI
+410 ASYMAYGNSRGSI
-423 ETGNELLSNSLH
+423 ETGNELLSNRLT
-435 VVSPEERYLNR
+435 VIEPEVRYLNR

-495 LESQAIPFDVITDED
+495 LESQGIPFDVITDED

-524 VMTGSHP
+524 LVTGSHP

-621 AQGFDHCSYFR
+621 AQGFDHSSFFR
-632 RASGSRDPR
+632 RAAGSHDPR
-641 AGFIFEGVDDEIIG
+641 AAFIFEGVDGEIIG

-739 WSASLFHNDHDNNVS
+739 WSASLFHNNHDNNVS
-754 RITRNVLDRFLDATD
+754 RITRNVLDRFLDTTA

>member
-55 DELLPSPVSGEYPG
+55 DELLPTSISGEYPG
-69 RTQETHYG
+69 RTQETYCG
-77 SYAIVPHGPAFAGL
+77 SYAIVPHGTAFDGL
-91 GDLALQATIFPTL
+91 DDLSLQATIFPTL
-104 PGLRRACL
+104 PSLRRACV
-112 IAKIDVVAGRGFA
+112 ISKIDVDAGRGFA
-125 LWTDPA
+125 LWTDPTE
-131 QGLVLELGDGAGGL
+131 GLVLQLGDGDGGL
-145 RAFALGQPFVAR
+145 QEFALGQPFVSR
-157 EWYLVSATYHAASG
+157 EWYLVSATYDAASG
-171 EVRLRQQLLGSYARD
+171 EVRLRQQLLGSYALD
-186 TSSGEARHTSDGT
+186 SSSGDAEHTSEKA
-199 AVVGC
+199 AVVAS
-204 DAPLLIAAASREDA
+204 DAPLLIAAASREEA
-218 RGKPIG
+218 RGRPIG

-239 RALEG
+239 RVLTH
-244 SEIEALR
+244 SEVEALR
-251 SDAVPLALRADICA
+251 SDELPVALRVDICA

-271 AIETDEIIDISPNR
+271 GFETDEIFDISPNR
-285 AHGQLINLPI
+285 AHGQLVNLPI

-301 TWTGDELDFGHAPD
+301 TWTGDELSFHHAPD

-322 LDDSLYDCEWDADF
+322 VDDSLYDCEWDTDF
-336 ELEIPAGT
+336 ELEIPADT

-350 ARITAGDQEDHISFV
+350 ARIRAGDQEDHITFV
-365 VRPPREL
+365 VRPPRQV
-372 SERNDWSELSERNDW
+372 SELSEHSDRNGQ
-387 SELSERNDLSD
+387 SD

-410 ASYMAYGNARGGI
+410 ASYMAYGNSRGGI

-435 VVSPEERYLNR
+435 VVSPDERYLNR

-495 LESQAIPFDVITDED
+495 LEAQNIPFDVITDED

-517 LLERYAC
+517 LLERYSC
-524 VMTGSHP
+524 VMTCSHP

-588 EPGEYYMAFSG
+588 EPGEYYMAFTG

-621 AQGFDHCSYFR
+621 AQGFDHSSYFR
-632 RASGSRDPR
+632 RAPGSDDPR
-641 AGFIFEGVDDEIIG
+641 AAFIFEGVDDEIIG

-677 TPPHALTV
+677 TPPHALVV

-707 AIGGQDDPKVHA
+707 AIGGQDDPRVHA

-727 RGGAVFSTGSIA
+727 RGGAVFSTGSIG
-739 WSASLFHNDHDNNVS
+739 WSSALFHNDHDNNIS
-754 RITRNVLDRFLDATD
+754 RITRNVLERFLDSTP

>member
-27 CEPGIDRYQ
+27 CEAGVDRYR

-41 LISGDRQPGGPGYR
+41 LISGDRQPDGPGYR
-55 DELLPSPVSGEYPG
+55 DEVLPTSVSGEYAG
-69 RTQETHYG
+69 RTQETYCG
-77 SYAIVPHGPAFAGL
+77 SYAVVPDGPAFD
-91 GDLALQATIFPTL
+91 DLNDLTLQATIFPTL
-104 PGLRRACL
+104 PGLRRAC
-112 IAKIDVVAGRGFA
+112 IISKMDVDAGRGFA

-131 QGLVLELGDGAGGL
+131 DGLVLELGDGAGGSTE
-145 RAFALGQPFVAR
+145 FALGLPFVER
-157 EWYLVSATYHAASG
+157 EWYLVSATYDAASG
-171 EVRLRQQLLGSYARD
+171 GVHLRQQLLDSYARD
-186 TSSGEARHTSDGT
+186 TSSGEADHASEGG

-204 DAPLLIAAASREDA
+204 DAPLLIAAASRDEA

-224 EMIFNGRIERPVVAS
+224 ELIFNGRIERPVVAS
-239 RALEG
+239 RALKR

-251 SDAVPLALRADICA
+251 NDAIPLAVRPDVCA
-265 AWDFAR
+265 AWDFAQ

-285 AHGQLINLPI
+285 AHGTLINLPI
-295 RAVRGS
+295 RAVRGPN
-301 TWTGDELDFGHAPD
+301 WTGDELSFRHAPD

-322 LDDSLYDCEWDADF
+322 VDDSLYDCEWDADF
-336 ELEIPAGT
+336 ELDVPDGT

-350 ARITAGDQEDHISFV
+350 ARLTSGDQEDHITFI
-365 VRPPREL
+365 VRPPR
-372 SERNDWSELSERNDW
+372 
-387 SELSERNDLSD
+387 D

-410 ASYMAYGNARGGI
+410 ASYMAYGNARGTM
-423 ETGNELLSNSLH
+423 ETGAELHGNRLA
-435 VVSPEERYLNR
+435 VIGPEDRYLNR
-446 HPEYGNSMYDVHN
+446 HPEYGNSMYDNHN

-472 LINIRPTHPWLW
+472 LINIRPTHHWLW

-495 LESQAIPFDVITDED
+495 LEAQGIPFDVITDED

-524 VMTGSHP
+524 VMTCSHP

-588 EPGEYYMAFSG
+588 EPGEYYMAFTG

-621 AQGFDHCSYFR
+621 AQGFDHSSYFR
-632 RASGSRDPR
+632 RTADSRDPR
-641 AGFIFEGVDDEIIG
+641 AAFIFEGIDDEIIG

-668 LDWASRAYG
+668 LDSASRAYG

-692 DAYIRVNEDIGHMLP
+692 DAYIRVNEDIGHMLL
-707 AIGGQDDPKVHA
+707 AIGGQDDPQVHA

-727 RGGAVFSTGSIA
+727 RGGAVFSTGSIG
-739 WSASLFHNDHDNNVS
+739 WSSALFHNDHDNNVS
-754 RITRNVLDRFLDATD
+754 RLTRNVLDRFLDPTPLA
-769 FA
+769 

>member
-1 MLEKKIAGYSDEIS
+1 MLEKRIAGYSDEIS
-15 VAPGERI
+15 VAPGEHL

-41 LISGDRQPGGPGYR
+41 LISGDRQPDGPGYR
-55 DELLPSPVSGEYPG
+55 DELLPTSVSGEYSA
-69 RTQETHYG
+69 RTQETYYG
-77 SYAIVPHGPAFAGL
+77 SYAVVPHGPAFEGL
-91 GDLALQATIFPTL
+91 SDLSLQAAIFPTL

-112 IAKIDVVAGRGFA
+112 MSKMDVAAGRGFA

-131 QGLVLELGDGAGGL
+131 DGLVLELGDGAGGMQE
-145 RAFALGQPFVAR
+145 FSLGHPFVAR
-157 EWYLVSATYHAASG
+157 EWYLVSATYDAASG
-171 EVRLRQQLLGSYARD
+171 RIHVRQQLLDSYARD
-186 TSSGEARHTSDGT
+186 TSSGEAEHSSQGT
-199 AVVGC
+199 AVVDC
-204 DAPLLIAAASREDA
+204 DAPLLIAAASREEA

-239 RALEG
+239 RALER

-251 SDAVPLALRADICA
+251 SDEVPLALRADVCA
-265 AWDFAR
+265 AWDFAH
-271 AIETDEIIDISPNR
+271 AIETDDIIDISPNR
-285 AHGQLINLPI
+285 AHGWLVNLPI
-295 RAVRGS
+295 RAVRSS
-301 TWTGDELDFGHAPD
+301 TWTGEEMSFRHAPD

-322 LDDSLYDCEWDADF
+322 VDDSLYDSEWEADF
-336 ELEIPAGT
+336 ELDIPADT

-350 ARITAGDQEDHISFV
+350 ARITAGDQEDHITFV
-365 VRPPREL
+365 VRPPR
-372 SERNDWSELSERNDW
+372 
-387 SELSERNDLSD
+387 D
-398 RATASLALLIPT
+398 RATASLAFLIPT
-410 ASYMAYGNARGGI
+410 ASYMAYGNSRGGI
-423 ETGNELLSNSLH
+423 ETGAELHGNRLAVIN
-435 VVSPEERYLNR
+435 PEERYLNR
-446 HPEYGNSMYDVHN
+446 HPEYGNSMYDNHN

-484 QLSADMHLVEW
+484 QLSADMHIVEW
-495 LESQAIPFDVITDED
+495 LEAQAIPFDVITDED

-517 LLERYAC
+517 LLERYSC

-567 DDKPGVM
+567 DDKPGAM

-588 EPGEYYMAFSG
+588 EPGEYYMAFTG

-607 AGRTPQSLVGNGFI
+607 AGRTPQYLVGNGFI
-621 AQGFDHCSYFR
+621 AQGFDHSSYFR
-632 RASGSRDPR
+632 RTPDSHDPR
-641 AGFIFEGVDDEIIG
+641 AAFIFEGVDDEIIG

-668 LDWASRAYG
+668 LDSASRAYG

-692 DAYIRVNEDIGHMLP
+692 DAYIRVNEDIGHMLL
-707 AIGGQDDPKVHA
+707 AIGGQDDPQVHA

-727 RGGAVFSTGSIA
+727 RGGAVFSTGSIG
-739 WSASLFHNDHDNNVS
+739 WSSALFHNNHDNNVS
-754 RITRNVLDRFLDATD
+754 RMTRNVLDRFLDPTE
-769 FA
+769 FE

>member
-1 MLEKKIAGYSDEIS
+1 MLEKKIAGYADEIS

-27 CEPGIDRYQ
+27 CEPGVDTYQ

-55 DELLPSPVSGEYPG
+55 DELLPTSVSGEYPG
-69 RTQETHYG
+69 RTQETYCG
-77 SYAIVPHGPAFAGL
+77 SYAVVPDGPAFD
-91 GDLALQATIFPTL
+91 DLNDLSLQATIFPTL
-104 PGLRRACL
+104 PNLRRACL
-112 IAKIDVVAGRGFA
+112 ISRMDINAGRGFA
-125 LWTDPA
+125 LWTDPE
-131 QGLVLELGDGAGGL
+131 QGLVLQLGDGDGGL
-145 RAFALGQPFVAR
+145 QEFALGQPFVSR
-157 EWYLVSATYHAASG
+157 EWYLVSASFDSASG
-171 EVRLRQQLLGSYARD
+171 EVHLRQQLLDSYALD
-186 TSSGEARHTSDGT
+186 TSSGESRHTSDGA

-204 DAPLLIAAASREDA
+204 DAPLLIAAASREEA
-218 RGKPIG
+218 RGRPIG

-239 RALEG
+239 RVLQRG
-244 SEIEALR
+244 EIEALR
-251 SDAVPLALRADICA
+251 GDSVPVGLRSDICA

-271 AIETDEIIDISPNR
+271 EMETDRIIDISPNR
-285 AHGQLINLPI
+285 AHGELINLPI
-295 RAVRGS
+295 RAVRSFSWSG
-301 TWTGDELDFGHAPD
+301 GELSFRHAPD

-322 LDDSLYDCEWDADF
+322 VDDSLYDCEWDADF
-336 ELEIPAGT
+336 ELEVPGDT

-350 ARITAGDQEDHISFV
+350 ARLTAGDQEDHITFV
-365 VRPPREL
+365 VRPPR
-372 SERNDWSELSERNDW
+372 
-387 SELSERNDLSD
+387 D

-410 ASYMAYGNARGGI
+410 ASYMAYGNSRGTI
-423 ETGNELLSNSLH
+423 EGGGELHTNRLA
-435 VVSPEERYLNR
+435 VIGPEDRYLNR
-446 HPEYGNSMYDVHN
+446 HPEYGNSMYDNHN

-484 QLSADMHLVEW
+484 QLAADMHLVEW
-495 LESQAIPFDVITDED
+495 LEAQGIAFDVITDED
-510 MHQDGVS
+510 MHEDGVS
-517 LLERYAC
+517 LLERYSC

-567 DDKPGVM
+567 DDKPGAM

-588 EPGEYYMAFSG
+588 EPGEYYMAFTG

-632 RASGSRDPR
+632 RTADSHDPR
-641 AGFIFEGVDDEIIG
+641 AAFIFDGVDDEIIG
-655 DFGLIGGGAAGLE
+655 DFGLIGDGAAGLE
-668 LDWASRAYG
+668 LDSASRGYG

-692 DAYIRVNEDIGHMLP
+692 DAYIRVNEDIGHMLLS
-707 AIGGQDDPKVHA
+707 IGGQDDPQVHA
-719 DVVFFETP
+719 DMIFFETP

-739 WSASLFHNDHDNNVS
+739 WISSLFHNEHNNNVS
-754 RITRNVLDRFLDATD
+754 RITRNVLDRFLDPTPIA
-769 FA
+769 